1 MVMIGV
7 VVVVNMC
14 VETSGSK
21 FTRGGVE
28 GNEMR
33 VNEIMNTGNTTR
45 PVVLWHGMGDACCEK
60 RSLGPVVQRVKK
72 KLGADARVESLVV
85 ASGQDVD
92 DDASTFAQVY
102 SSFFGNAL
110 EQVDAVCAYL
120 SSKYGTEPLNLVGF
134 SQGGQLLRAL
144 VQRCDTIG
152 VHNLITLGAQHQGVM
167 TIPGCTDDT
176 HTPSGRTSSGG
187 SEGSMSS
194 DDVVATATAT
204 SAAGSR
210 GGSWGLCAAMQR
222 LVGIGAYT
230 PVVQTRSIQAQYFKD
245 PYKLEAY
252 TARNIFLADINNER
266 DGKEP
271 DLHYAERLGRVN
283 QLVMFRFDNDT
294 TVVPRD
300 SAWFSFF
307 NGTALVPMEETG
319 AYDALDLR
327 ALNEQGKIA
336 RLHSPFAHMAFS
348 LNWFE
353 SSVIEPFLMQ

>member
-1 MVMIGV
+1 M
-7 VVVVNMC
+7 
-14 VETSGSK
+14 
-21 FTRGGVE
+21 
-28 GNEMR
+28 
-33 VNEIMNTGNTTR
+33 
-45 PVVLWHGMGDACCEK
+45 
-60 RSLGPVVQRVKK
+60 
-72 KLGADARVESLVV
+72 
-85 ASGQDVD
+85 
-92 DDASTFAQVY
+92 
-102 SSFFGNAL
+102 
-110 EQVDAVCAYL
+110 DAVCAYL
-120 SSKYGTEPLNLVGF
+120 SRKYGTEPLNLVGF

-152 VHNLITLGAQHQGVM
+152 VHNLISLGAQHQGVM
-167 TIPGCTDDT
+167 TVPGCKDDT
-176 HTPSGRTSSGG
+176 YTKSGRTSSSGISGGNTSRDDDVAATAAGGRGG
-187 SEGSMSS
+187 SW
-194 DDVVATATAT
+194 
-204 SAAGSR
+204 
-210 GGSWGLCAAMQR
+210 GSWGLCAAMQR

-230 PVVQTRSIQAQYFKD
+230 PYVQARSIQAQYFKD
-245 PYKLEAY
+245 PYKLEEY

-283 QLVMFRFDNDT
+283 QLIMFRFDNDT

-327 ALNEQGKIA
+327 TLNEQGKIS

-348 LNWFE
+348 LDWFE